1 MNKSEY
7 QRTNNDK
14 NFHQQPLSGE
24 GHSPFNVTNASTECQ
39 ENAES
44 TYTIHDI
51 LVKESPCTRVASVKS
66 ANTSSASVHGAPGVG
81 PGKLTPRGKKI
92 SNECL
97 KKVHADSEEEDD
109 EGVLKDDADE
119 YLFECENHPI
129 ISRMDKNL
137 KLNAQSNNLNLSSL
151 GLQGTQSPIHYI
163 EER

>member
-1 MNKSEY
+1 MNKSEF
-7 QRTNNDK
+7 QRTNFN
-14 NFHQQPLSGE
+14 NSHQQPLSGE

-66 ANTSSASVHGAPGVG
+66 ANTSSASVHGAPVVG

-97 KKVHADSEEEDD
+97 KRVHADSEEDDD

-119 YLFECENHPI
+119 YMLECDDLPI
-129 ISRMDKNL
+129 ISKKNSKL
-137 KLNAQSNNLNLSSL
+137 KHNAPSNNLNLSSMS
-151 GLQGTQSPIHYI
+151 LQESQSPINYI
-163 EER
+163 EQR